1 MSHVGTRL
9 GVHVG
14 YVDTSTDQTVSTDS
28 LGRRSGPRRQ
38 YTLEEKRQIVQETH
52 ARGASVSVV
61 ARRHDLNPN
70 QIFAWRRLY
79 RQGLL
84 KADGA
89 AASAPMLPVKVS
101 TPTVV
106 PSERAVRVP
115 REIRSSSTVGDIEIR
130 LANGHTLVVRSAI
143 DMKQLARVIDVLVR
157 R

>member
-1 MSHVGTRL
+1 M
-9 GVHVG
+9 
-14 YVDTSTDQTVSTDS
+14 DTSAEQTVSTDS
-28 LGRRSGPRRQ
+28 LGRRTGPRRQ

-84 KADGA
+84 KEDVP
-89 AASAPMLPVKVS
+89 AASAAMLPVKVS

-106 PSERAVRVP
+106 PSERAVGVP
-115 REIRSSSTVGDIEIR
+115 RESRSRSAVADIEIK
-130 LANGHTLVVRSAI
+130 LANGHTLIVRGAI
-143 DMKQLARVIDVLVR
+143 DVKLLARVVDVLVR